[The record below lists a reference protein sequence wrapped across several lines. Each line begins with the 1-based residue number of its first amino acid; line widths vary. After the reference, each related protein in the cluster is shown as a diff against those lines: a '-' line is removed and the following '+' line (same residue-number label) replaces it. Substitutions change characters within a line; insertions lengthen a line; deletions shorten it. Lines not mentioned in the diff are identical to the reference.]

1 VTQSPTAA
9 TTLSDLKQL
18 VRRVAR
24 LQTAPL
30 VPELPLWLAGDAHAI
45 WQDIDQTAPVEA
57 ARRPY
62 WAFAWP
68 GGQAKARYLLDN
80 PDLVRS
86 RRVVD
91 IGTGSGIGAIAALRA
106 GARSVVANDIDPL
119 ALAAVALNA
128 EANGVEVELSG
139 VDLLD
144 RNDFEADVVMVGDVF
159 YEPELHTRMARFLDR
174 LKSGRATLLF
184 ADRGTTR
191 LPMRPQAC
199 LARYPTQ
206 VFPVLEDSHHED
218 GLLWRLA

>member
-1 VTQSPTAA
+1 M
-9 TTLSDLKQL
+9 
-18 VRRVAR
+18 RRVAR

-30 VPELPLWLAGDAHAI
+30 VPELPLWLASDSHAI
-45 WQDIDQTAPVEA
+45 WQEIDELAPEDA

-80 PDLVRS
+80 PDLVKS

-91 IGTGSGIGAIAALRA
+91 IGSGSGIGAIAALRA
-106 GARSVVANDIDPL
+106 GARGVVANDIDPL
-119 ALAAVALNA
+119 ALAAIALNA
-128 EANGVEVELSG
+128 EVNGVEVALSG
-139 VDLLD
+139 DDWLD
-144 RNDFEADVVMVGDVF
+144 RDVFDADVVMVGDVF
-159 YEPELHTRMARFLDR
+159 YDPELHTRMARFLDR
-174 LKSGRATLLF
+174 LKARRVPILF

-191 LPMRPQAC
+191 LPMRPEAC

>member
-1 VTQSPTAA
+1 VSKSPTTDA
-9 TTLSDLKQL
+9 SSENLKQL

-30 VPELPLWLAGDAHAI
+30 VPEVPLWLAADAHGI
-45 WQDIDQTAPVEA
+45 WQEIDESAPDDA

-80 PDLVRS
+80 PDLVKS

-91 IGTGSGIGAIAALRA
+91 IGSGSGIGAIAALRA
-106 GARSVVANDIDPL
+106 GARSVIANDIDPL
-119 ALAAVALNA
+119 ALAAIAMNA
-128 EANGVEVELSG
+128 EANGVELALSG
-139 VDLLD
+139 GDLLD
-144 RNDFEADVVMVGDVF
+144 RNDLEAEVVMVGDVF
-159 YEPELHTRMARFLDR
+159 YDPELHTRMARFLDR
-174 LKSGRATLLF
+174 LKAGRAIILF

-206 VFPVLEDSHHED
+206 VYPVLEDSHHED